1 MIKEVVFMKKMLI
14 ILLSLMLLFTLAACG
29 GDGGG
34 KAPSESS
41 APAESVNAHSD
52 EARADENRYYGIGEA
67 AETNGLSITI
77 DGTEPFDYTGMLSRP
92 KDGFEYVKVWFTFT
106 NVSGEPI
113 GSPNKKDI
121 YIIYEE
127 GPTGDDSDMTSEENS
142 QVMSDVAD
150 RNERYMEDIEL
161 APGESTG
168 GWMVYQRQTDRS
180 EVTMHYY
187 SGFVN
192 VAPDLR
198 FSFAVE

>member
-1 MIKEVVFMKKMLI
+1 MKKTVI
-14 ILLSLMLLFTLAACG
+14 IFLSLVLMLTFAACG
-29 GDGGG
+29 EKNGG
-34 KAPSESS
+34 KSPSESS
-41 APAESVNAHSD
+41 APAESGNTPSSKAG
-52 EARADENRYYGIGEA
+52 ADENKYYGIGEA
-67 AETNGLSITI
+67 AEANGLSITI
-77 DGTEPFDYTGMLSRP
+77 DGAEPFDYTGMLSRP

-113 GSPNKKDI
+113 DSPDKKDL

-150 RNERYMEDIEL
+150 RNERYMEDVEL

-168 GWMVYQRQTDRS
+168 GWMVYQRQTDKS

-192 VAPDLR
+192 DAPDLR

>member
-1 MIKEVVFMKKMLI
+1 MKKTLI
-14 ILLSLMLLFTLAACG
+14 IFLSLVLMLTFAACG
-29 GDGGG
+29 EKNGG
-34 KAPSESS
+34 KSPSESS
-41 APAESVNAHSD
+41 R
-52 EARADENRYYGIGEA
+52 ARRNGQCSLQQRRERMKTRYYGIGEA
-67 AETNGLSITI
+67 AEANGLSITI
-77 DGTEPFDYTGMLSRP
+77 DGAEPFDYTGMLSRP

-113 GSPNKKDI
+113 DSPNKKDL

-150 RNERYMEDIEL
+150 RKERYMVDIEL

-168 GWMVYQRQTDRS
+168 GWMVYQRQTDKS
-180 EVTMHYY
+180 EVIMHYY

-198 FSFAVE
+198 FKFAVE

>member
-1 MIKEVVFMKKMLI
+1 MKKTLI
-14 ILLSLMLLFTLAACG
+14 IFLSLVLMLTFAACG
-29 GDGGG
+29 EKNGG
-34 KAPSESS
+34 KSPSESS
-41 APAESVNAHSD
+41 APAESVNAPSS
-52 EARADENRYYGIGEA
+52 EAGADENRYYGIGEA
-67 AETNGLSITI
+67 AEANGISITI
-77 DGTEPFDYTGMLSRP
+77 DGAEPFDYTGMLSRP
-92 KDGFEYVKVWFTFT
+92 KDGFEYVKVWFAFK
-106 NVSGEPI
+106 NVSDAPI
-113 GSPNKKDI
+113 DSPNKKDL

-168 GWMVYQRQTDRS
+168 GWMVYQRQADKN
-180 EVTMHYY
+180 EITMHYY

-198 FSFAVE
+198 FRFTVE

>member
-1 MIKEVVFMKKMLI
+1 MKKALI
-14 ILLSLMLLFTLAACG
+14 IFLSLALMLTFTACG
-29 GDGGG
+29 EKNGS
-34 KAPSESS
+34 KSPSESS
-41 APAESVNAHSD
+41 APAESGNTPSR
-52 EARADENRYYGIGEA
+52 EMGADKNKYYGIGEA
-67 AETNGLSITI
+67 AEANGLSITV
-77 DGTEPFDYTGMLSRP
+77 DGAEPFDYTCMLSSP

-113 GSPNKKDI
+113 DSPNKKDI

-168 GWMVYQRQTDRS
+168 GWMVYQRQTDKS

-198 FSFAVE
+198 FSFEVE

>member
-1 MIKEVVFMKKMLI
+1 MKKTLI
-14 ILLSLMLLFTLAACG
+14 IFLSLALMLTLAACG
-29 GDGGG
+29 EKNGG
-34 KAPSESS
+34 KSPSESS
-41 APAESVNAHSD
+41 APAESGNTPSSKAG
-52 EARADENRYYGIGEA
+52 ADENKYYGIGEA
-67 AETNGLSITI
+67 AEVNGLSITI
-77 DGTEPFDYTGMLSRP
+77 DGAEPFDYTGMLSRP

-106 NVSGEPI
+106 NVSGGPI
-113 GSPNKKDI
+113 DSPDKKDI

-142 QVMSDVAD
+142 QGMSDVAD
-150 RNERYMEDIEL
+150 RNKRYMEDIEL

-168 GWMVYQRQTDRS
+168 GWMVYQRQTDKS

-198 FSFAVE
+198 FSFAAE

>member
-1 MIKEVVFMKKMLI
+1 MKKTLI
-14 ILLSLMLLFTLAACG
+14 MLLSLALILTFAACG
-29 GDGGG
+29 EKNGG

-41 APAESVNAHSD
+41 TPVESGNTLSG
-52 EARADENRYYGIGEA
+52 EAGVDENRYYGIGEA
-67 AETNGLSITI
+67 AEANGLSITI
-77 DGTEPFDYTGMLSRP
+77 DGAEPFDYTGMLSRP

-113 GSPNKKDI
+113 DSPNKKDI

-127 GPTGDDSDMTSEENS
+127 GPTGDDSDMASEENS

-150 RNERYMEDIEL
+150 RNKRYMEDVEL

-168 GWMVYQRQTDRS
+168 GWMVYQRQAGKS
-180 EVTMHYY
+180 ELTMHYY

-198 FSFAVE
+198 FKFAVE

>member
-1 MIKEVVFMKKMLI
+1 MKKKLI
-14 ILLSLMLLFTLAACG
+14 IFLSLVLMFTLAACG
-29 GDGGG
+29 EKNGG
-34 KAPSESS
+34 KSTSESPPPSESGN
-41 APAESVNAHSD
+41 APSS
-52 EARADENRYYGIGEA
+52 EAGADENRYYGIGEA
-67 AETNGLSITI
+67 AEANGISITI
-77 DGTEPFDYTGMLSRP
+77 DVAEPFDYTGMLSRP

-113 GSPNKKDI
+113 DSPNKKDI

-127 GPTGDDSDMTSEENS
+127 GPTGDDSDMTSEENL

-168 GWMVYQRQTDRS
+168 GWMVYQRQTDKS

-192 VAPDLR
+192 VAPDLM

>member
-1 MIKEVVFMKKMLI
+1 MLT
-14 ILLSLMLLFTLAACG
+14 FVACG
-29 GDGGG
+29 EKNGG
-34 KAPSESS
+34 KSPSESS
-41 APAESVNAHSD
+41 APAESGNTPSSKAGV
-52 EARADENRYYGIGEA
+52 DENKYYGIGEA
-67 AETNGLSITI
+67 AEANGLSITI
-77 DGTEPFDYTGMLSRP
+77 DGAEPFDYTGMLSRP

-113 GSPNKKDI
+113 DSPDKKDL

-127 GPTGDDSDMTSEENS
+127 GPIGDDSDMTSEENS

-150 RNERYMEDIEL
+150 RNERYMEDVEL

-168 GWMVYQRQTDRS
+168 GWMVYQRQTDKS

>member
-1 MIKEVVFMKKMLI
+1 MKKTLI
-14 ILLSLMLLFTLAACG
+14 IFLSLVLMLTFAACG
-29 GDGGG
+29 EKNGG
-34 KAPSESS
+34 KSPSESS
-41 APAESVNAHSD
+41 APAETGNAPSD
-52 EARADENRYYGIGEA
+52 KAKADENRYYGIGEA
-67 AETNGLSITI
+67 AEANGLSITI
-77 DGTEPFDYTGMLSRP
+77 DGAEPFDYTGMLSRP

-113 GSPNKKDI
+113 DSPNKKDL

-150 RNERYMEDIEL
+150 RKERYMKDIEL

-168 GWMVYQRQTDRS
+168 GWMVYQRQTDKS

-198 FSFAVE
+198 FKFAVE

>member
-1 MIKEVVFMKKMLI
+1 MKKTLI
-14 ILLSLMLLFTLAACG
+14 IFLSLVLMLTFAACG
-29 GDGGG
+29 EKNGG
-34 KAPSESS
+34 KSPSESS
-41 APAESVNAHSD
+41 APAESGNPPSSKAG
-52 EARADENRYYGIGEA
+52 ADENRYYGIGEA
-67 AETNGLSITI
+67 AEANGLSITI
-77 DGTEPFDYTGMLSRP
+77 DGAEPFDYTGMLSRP

-113 GSPNKKDI
+113 DSPDKKDI

-150 RNERYMEDIEL
+150 RNKRYMEDIEL

-168 GWMVYQRQTDRS
+168 GWMVYQRQTDKS

>member
-1 MIKEVVFMKKMLI
+1 MKKILI
-14 ILLSLMLLFTLAACG
+14 IMLSLTLALSLAACG
-29 GDGGG
+29 GGGG
-34 KAPSESS
+34 GETSS
-41 APAESVNAHSD
+41 ASPAPAEWGSTPSS
-52 EARADENRYYGIGEA
+52 EAEANEIKYYGIGEA
-67 AETNGLSITI
+67 ADANGLSITI
-77 DGTEPFDYTGMLSRP
+77 DGAEPFDYTGMLSRP

-113 GSPNKKDI
+113 DSPNKKDI

-127 GPTGDDSDMTSEENS
+127 GLTGDDSDMTSEENS

-168 GWMVYQRQTDRS
+168 GWMVYQRQTDKS

>member
-1 MIKEVVFMKKMLI
+1 MKKTLI
-14 ILLSLMLLFTLAACG
+14 IFLSLVLMLTFAACG
-29 GDGGG
+29 EKNDG
-34 KAPSESS
+34 KSTSESPV
-41 APAESVNAHSD
+41 PAESGNAPSD
-52 EARADENRYYGIGEA
+52 KAKADENRYYGIGEA
-67 AETNGLSITI
+67 AEANGLSITI
-77 DGTEPFDYTGMLSRP
+77 DGAEPFDYTGMLSRP

-113 GSPNKKDI
+113 DSPNKKDL

-127 GPTGDDSDMTSEENS
+127 GPTGDDSHMTSEENS

-150 RNERYMEDIEL
+150 RNERYMKDIEL

-168 GWMVYQRQTDRS
+168 GWMVYQRQTDKS
-180 EVTMHYY
+180 EVIMHYY

-198 FSFAVE
+198 FKFAVE

>member
-1 MIKEVVFMKKMLI
+1 MKKMLI

-168 GWMVYQRQTDRS
+168 GWMVYQRQTDKS

>member
-1 MIKEVVFMKKMLI
+1 MALA
-14 ILLSLMLLFTLAACG
+14 LSLAACG
-29 GDGGG
+29 GGDGS
-34 KAPSESS
+34 KTPSESPS
-41 APAESVNAHSD
+41 PTESSKTPSD

-67 AETNGLSITI
+67 AEANGISITI
-77 DGTEPFDYTGMLSRP
+77 DGVEPFDYTGMLSRP

-113 GSPNKKDI
+113 DSPNKKDL

-150 RNERYMEDIEL
+150 RNKRYMEDIEL

-168 GWMVYQRQTDRS
+168 GWMVYQRQTDKS

-198 FSFAVE
+198 FNFAVE